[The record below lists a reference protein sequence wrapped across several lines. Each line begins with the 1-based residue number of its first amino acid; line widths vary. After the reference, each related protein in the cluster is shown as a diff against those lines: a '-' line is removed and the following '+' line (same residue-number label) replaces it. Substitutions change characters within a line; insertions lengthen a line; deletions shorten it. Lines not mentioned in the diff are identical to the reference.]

1 MQSSRT
7 GTCDRERAAGGFTLV
22 ELLVVLAILAIT
34 LAYVAPR
41 IPAGEEAELKGSAR
55 TLLHTARRLSDE
67 ALYTKRKRVLSID
80 LDTGEYWED
89 GGGRRS
95 RLPAHVAVKNVT
107 IGSDAVTRGVVSLT
121 SFPSG
126 LRDQASITLAG
137 RDRAGYTVV
146 IPALGER
153 FELRD
158 E

>member
-1 MQSSRT
+1 MQSSRA
-7 GTCDRERAAGGFTLV
+7 GTSDRAATGFTLV

-41 IPAGEEAELKGSAR
+41 IPAGEQAELKGSAR
-55 TLLHTARRLSDE
+55 AMLHTVRRLSDE

-80 LDTGEYWED
+80 LDKGEYWEE
-89 GGGRRS
+89 GGGRTS
-95 RLPAHVAVKNVT
+95 RLPAHVAVTRVT
-107 IGSDAVTRGVVSLT
+107 IGSDDTVTSGVVSLT

-137 RDRAGYTVV
+137 RDRPGYTVV

-153 FELRD
+153 FEVRED
-158 E
+158 